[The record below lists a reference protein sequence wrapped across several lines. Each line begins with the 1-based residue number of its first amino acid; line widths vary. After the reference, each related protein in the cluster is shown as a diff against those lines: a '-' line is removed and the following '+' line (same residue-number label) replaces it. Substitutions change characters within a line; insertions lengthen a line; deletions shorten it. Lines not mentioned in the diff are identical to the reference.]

1 MRRANAVQVFLQNYN
16 NDYGYDLVIADESAT
31 VQDYLDALNQAIE
44 EYSFTRGRNK
54 ISSCRG
60 CDLCCAERA
69 PLTAIDLYNI
79 NDYLK
84 VCDESL
90 QKTLDRI
97 GYIMVNG
104 PAVDITLRR
113 GEDERCIFLG
123 RKNGLCT
130 IYSARPLVC
139 QTFICC
145 PSSTKAARL
154 REIIVNYGEDELVR
168 QWLWQAVELGY
179 PSGFHEG
186 FRPKINLKDWKPNGF
201 SAKRNYREV
210 KIKEISPPNLWKQ
223 LYKQG

>member
-1 MRRANAVQVFLQNYN
+1 MKKTNAVQVLLQNFN
-16 NDYGYDLVIADESAT
+16 GDYGYDLVVTDDSAT
-31 VQDYLDALNQAIE
+31 IQDYLDALNYAIE
-44 EYSFTRGRNK
+44 KYTLTRGRK
-54 ISSCRG
+54 KVALCQG
-60 CDLCCAERA
+60 CELCCAERA
-69 PLTAIDLYNI
+69 PLTAIDLSNI
-79 NDYLK
+79 KDYLK

-97 GYIMVNG
+97 GYIVVNG

-113 GEDERCIFLG
+113 GEDERCVFLG
-123 RKNGLCT
+123 RKNKLCS

-145 PSSTKAARL
+145 PSSIKAARL

-168 QWLWQAVELGY
+168 QWLVQASEKGD
-179 PSGFHEG
+179 PPGFHEG
-186 FRPKINLKDWKPNGF
+186 FRPKINIKDWKPNVF

-210 KIKEISPPNLWKQ
+210 TIKEISPPNLWKQ